1 MELDTGLEN
10 FARDIGFTVCEFSGI
25 HGVRHLH
32 GIDHVID
39 IPIMHRKRDPI
50 AVEPDVPS
58 IRMDISV
65 EVLFFDRAA
74 IGKKLKI
81 LVIWRIFVIKIA
93 ENDILWEVVV
103 FDVARVGG
111 DDSDLAVFVL
121 ALLLNGDD
129 AGRDGVS

>member
-1 MELDTGLEN
+1 
-10 FARDIGFTVCEFSGI
+10 
-25 HGVRHLH
+25 
-32 GIDHVID
+32 
-39 IPIMHRKRDPI
+39 
-50 AVEPDVPS
+50 
-58 IRMDISV
+58 MDISV